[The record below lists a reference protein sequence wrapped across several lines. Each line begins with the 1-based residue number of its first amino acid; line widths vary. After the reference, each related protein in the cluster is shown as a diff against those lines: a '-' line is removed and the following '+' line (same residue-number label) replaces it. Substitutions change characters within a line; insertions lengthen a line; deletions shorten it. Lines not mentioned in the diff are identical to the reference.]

1 MHSKYYKIKYMKSKN
16 YTFDY
21 NEFVSR
27 FVWETNTFFE
37 NLQTVWILVAIL
49 ARIHFAHMD
58 YDSEELREN
67 TKSHFLN
74 TSKIH
79 EAGPSHVTCGSLA
92 FHI

>member
-1 MHSKYYKIKYMKSKN
+1 MHSKYYKIKYMKNKN

-27 FVWETNTFFE
+27 FSWET
-37 NLQTVWILVAIL
+37 LQTVWISVAIL

-58 YDSEELREN
+58 YDSEELREDK
-67 TKSHFLN
+67 KSHFLN